1 MRSNQIVQ
9 TLEKFSLLVNFSNP
23 NSSFPDTH

>member
-1 MRSNQIVQ
+1 MRSNQIVR

-23 NSSFPDTH
+23 NSPSSDTP